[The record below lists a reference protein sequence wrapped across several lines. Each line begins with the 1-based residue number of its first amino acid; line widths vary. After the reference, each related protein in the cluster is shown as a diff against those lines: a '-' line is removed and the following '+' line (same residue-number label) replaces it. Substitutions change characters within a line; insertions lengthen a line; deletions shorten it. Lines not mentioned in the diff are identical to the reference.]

1 MAYQYNQNPYQQHQ
15 GYNQQGYGQPPP
27 HQAVPGVDLW
37 AIFQRVD
44 RDRSG
49 QISTKELQEALS
61 NGTWKPFN
69 PETVR
74 LMIGSLNQAHLVAW
88 SVNYFA

>member
-1 MAYQYNQNPYQQHQ
+1 MYFVLQQNLYEM
-15 GYNQQGYGQPPP
+15 
-27 HQAVPGVDLW
+27 
-37 AIFQRVD
+37 FQRVD

-49 QISTKELQEALS
+49 QITTKELQEALS

-74 LMIGSLNQAHLVAW
+74 LMIGKKLYAII
-88 SVNYFA
+88 